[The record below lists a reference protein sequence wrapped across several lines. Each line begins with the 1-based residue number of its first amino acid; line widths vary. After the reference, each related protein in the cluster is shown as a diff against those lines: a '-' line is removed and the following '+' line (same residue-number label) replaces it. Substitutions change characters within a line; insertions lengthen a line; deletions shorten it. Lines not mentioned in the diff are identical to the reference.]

1 VSDQPYSP
9 TGYTPAAASSSAT
22 PGTEPPS
29 VKDGLNQS
37 VTPRVPPAPP
47 SGIHPNINLN
57 PRVFRAAPWERLRP
71 KDRYWLHAL
80 LFALTLLTTTVVG
93 AGLAQSFDNCTP
105 TGCRPFDF
113 DPFGG
118 YQQMWHNPAYLLGGL
133 PFSLT
138 LLAILLA
145 HEMGHYLAARYYRV
159 DASLPFFIPAPTLI
173 GTLGAFI
180 RIRSAILSKRV
191 LFDIGIGGPLAGFV
205 ALLLPMAAGVSR
217 SKIVPGIGTQGDLLF
232 GTPLV
237 LRLFE
242 AMIWHR
248 APADIYL
255 HPVARAAWVGLLAT
269 ALNLLPIGQLDGGHI
284 LYSFLGE
291 RTRIL
296 SRFFVAALAAL
307 GAVQLFTTEYR
318 VGYMW
323 LLWAVVLLFV
333 GMRHP
338 SIVDPTRL
346 GRTRNWLGFAA
357 LIIFLLTFTLAPIR
371 SAGSSEDRSSD
382 NRAPAAVPLHSLS
395 YGRDH
400 NPTR

>member
-1 VSDQPYSP
+1 VSDQPYTP
-9 TGYTPAAASSSAT
+9 TGYTPAAASTNARPGGVPVVNPGVNPSGPAFPAT
-22 PGTEPPS
+22 PQP
-29 VKDGLNQS
+29 
-37 VTPRVPPAPP
+37 TPRATTLN
-47 SGIHPNINLN
+47 SGL
-57 PRVFRAAPWERLRP
+57 FRELAWERPRT

-80 LFALTLLTTTVVG
+80 LFLLTLITTTVVG
-93 AGLAQSFDNCTP
+93 AGLAHSFAES
-105 TGCRPFDF
+105 RPFDF
-113 DPFGG
+113 DSDLYG
-118 YQQMWHNPAYLLGGL
+118 YVRMWHDPGYLLDGL

-138 LLAILLA
+138 LLTILLA

-180 RIRSAILSKRV
+180 RIRSAILSRRV

-205 ALLLPMAAGVSR
+205 ALLLPMAAGVSM
-217 SKIVPGIGTQGDLLF
+217 SKIVPGIGMQGELLF
-232 GTPLV
+232 GTPLA
-237 LRLFE
+237 LRLVE
-242 AMIWHR
+242 WMIFPHT
-248 APADIYL
+248 PIVNIYL

-296 SRFFVAALAAL
+296 SRFFVAALAGL
-307 GAVQLFTTEYR
+307 GAVQLFTSEYR

-323 LLWAVVLLFV
+323 LLWAVVLLLV

-338 SIVDPTRL
+338 VIIDPSKLSPTR
-346 GRTRNWLGFAA
+346 RWLGLAA

-371 SAGSSEDRSSD
+371 TSG
-382 NRAPAAVPLHSLS
+382 L
-395 YGRDH
+395 
-400 NPTR
+400 

>member
-1 VSDQPYSP
+1 MTSG
-9 TGYTPAAASSSAT
+9 TTLA
-22 PGTEPPS
+22 PGAIRELAW
-29 VKDGLNQS
+29 D
-37 VTPRVPPAPP
+37 
-47 SGIHPNINLN
+47 
-57 PRVFRAAPWERLRP
+57 RP
-71 KDRYWLHAL
+71 LSRSRSRDRYWLHAL
-80 LFALTLLTTTVVG
+80 LFLLTLVTTTVVG
-93 AGLAQSFDNCTP
+93 AGLAHSFAES
-105 TGCRPFDF
+105 RPFDF
-113 DPFGG
+113 DSDLYG
-118 YQQMWHNPAYLLGGL
+118 YVRMWHDPGYLLDGL

-138 LLAILLA
+138 LLTILLA

-180 RIRSAILSKRV
+180 RIRSAILSRRV

-205 ALLLPMAAGVSR
+205 ALLLPMAAGVSM
-217 SKIVPGIGTQGDLLF
+217 SKIVPGIGTQGELLF
-232 GTPLV
+232 GTPLA

-242 AMIWHR
+242 WMIFPHT
-248 APADIYL
+248 PIVNIYL

-296 SRFFVAALAAL
+296 SRFFVAALAGL
-307 GAVQLFTTEYR
+307 GAVQLFTSEYR

-323 LLWAVVLLFV
+323 LLWAVVLLLV

-338 SIVDPTRL
+338 TIVDPSKLSPTR
-346 GRTRNWLGFAA
+346 RWLGLAA

-371 SAGSSEDRSSD
+371 TAGGSESSATTEGRGATQERVS
-382 NRAPAAVPLHSLS
+382 PATQGGHGLPWRL
-395 YGRDH
+395 
-400 NPTR
+400 